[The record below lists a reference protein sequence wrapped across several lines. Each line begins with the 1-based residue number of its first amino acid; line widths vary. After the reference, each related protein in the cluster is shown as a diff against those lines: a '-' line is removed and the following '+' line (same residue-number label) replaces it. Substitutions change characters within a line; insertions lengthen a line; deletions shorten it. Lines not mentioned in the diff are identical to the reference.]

1 MAHAYQQLHLDEE
14 SRQYVTINTHKGL
27 FRYTHLPFGV
37 AAAPAIFQRTME
49 TILRGL
55 PQVCVYLDDILVT
68 GESETAHL
76 QNLSAVLQRLE
87 TAGVRLKR
95 GKCSFM
101 LPEVEYLGHRISA
114 KGLQPLASKVQAIR
128 DAPTPTDV
136 SQLRSF
142 LGMLNYYGRFL
153 PDLASILAPLHEL
166 LRSSRKWSWEEPQ
179 RKAFKEAKELLTT
192 SAILTH
198 YDPGKALLL
207 ACDASPYGVGAVL
220 SHRMDDNTEQP
231 IAFASRTLS
240 PAERKYAQL
249 DKEALAIVFGVKRFH
264 QYLFGRKFTILSD
277 HKPLQYLLGET
288 RGIPAMA
295 SARIQRWALTLSAYN
310 YVINYKPGVDHAN
323 ADGLSRLPLP
333 DHPGEVPLP
342 GEMILLFEALHNT
355 PLRATQIKE
364 WVDKD
369 PLFSRVR
376 DHIRRGWGDTH
387 EPEMQPFQ
395 SRATE
400 LSVQDGCILRGSRVV
415 VPKQGRQAV
424 ATLLHEGH
432 PGITR
437 MKRLA
442 RGYVWWPGMD
452 ADLEGV
458 VKTCVKC
465 QEHQKLPAKAP
476 MHPWEWPSRPWGRI
490 HVDYAGPIQGKMILV
505 IVDAHSKWLEAHV
518 VTSATSQATIDKL
531 GMVLMAWQRGPCRQ

>member
-1 MAHAYQQLHLDEE
+1 MELGRATEE
-14 SRQYVTINTHKGL
+14 GIQGSK
-27 FRYTHLPFGV
+27 GV
-37 AAAPAIFQRTME
+37 A
-49 TILRGL
+49 
-55 PQVCVYLDDILVT
+55 V
-68 GESETAHL
+68 
-76 QNLSAVLQRLE
+76 
-87 TAGVRLKR
+87 
-95 GKCSFM
+95 
-101 LPEVEYLGHRISA
+101 
-114 KGLQPLASKVQAIR
+114 
-128 DAPTPTDV
+128 
-136 SQLRSF
+136 
-142 LGMLNYYGRFL
+142 
-153 PDLASILAPLHEL
+153 
-166 LRSSRKWSWEEPQ
+166 
-179 RKAFKEAKELLTT
+179 
-192 SAILTH
+192 LTH
-198 YDPGKALLL
+198 YNPGKALLL

-240 PAERKYAQL
+240 PAERKYTQL

-333 DHPGEVPLP
+333 NHPGEVPLP

-395 SRATE
+395 SRA
-400 LSVQDGCILRGSRVV
+400 LRSS
-415 VPKQGRQAV
+415 A
-424 ATLLHEGH
+424 
-432 PGITR
+432 
-437 MKRLA
+437 
-442 RGYVWWPGMD
+442 Y
-452 ADLEGV
+452 
-458 VKTCVKC
+458 
-465 QEHQKLPAKAP
+465 
-476 MHPWEWPSRPWGRI
+476 
-490 HVDYAGPIQGKMILV
+490 KMGAYCGEV
-505 IVDAHSKWLEAHV
+505 GW
-518 VTSATSQATIDKL
+518 
-531 GMVLMAWQRGPCRQ
+531 